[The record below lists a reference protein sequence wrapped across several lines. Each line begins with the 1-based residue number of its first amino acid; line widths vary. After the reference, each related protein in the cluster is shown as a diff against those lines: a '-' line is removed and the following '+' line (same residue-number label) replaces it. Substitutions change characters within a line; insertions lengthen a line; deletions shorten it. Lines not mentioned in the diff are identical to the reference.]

1 LTRRAS
7 RPRIATVGER
17 YWGGLSPVVTVIAI
31 LAFWVVLV
39 VLFGAVITRVKSG
52 ARRAQ
57 SWDTGDE

>member
-1 LTRRAS
+1 
-7 RPRIATVGER
+7 
-17 YWGGLSPVVTVIAI
+17 VVTVIAI

-52 ARRAQ
+52 ARRAR